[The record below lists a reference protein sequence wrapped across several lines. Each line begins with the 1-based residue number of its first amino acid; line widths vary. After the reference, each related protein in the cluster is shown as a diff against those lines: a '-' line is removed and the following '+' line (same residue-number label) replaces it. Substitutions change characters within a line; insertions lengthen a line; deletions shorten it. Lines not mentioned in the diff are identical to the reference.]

1 MGVRTAR
8 RGRGLLDRPVGG
20 APGACVRP
28 RRRDRAGEQGARQ
41 SSRQPRRAG
50 LQRVRPERR
59 GAHWVPGC
67 YAPERAELPRA
78 GLRLD
83 ARHLERLHE
92 LHGRRPQPRRH
103 ARGEETDLEGIR
115 RGPAADWVDGAVA
128 RPLCEEARAVPL
140 LPACPRTAGAP
151 TPDRAAGAAHAR
163 PGGRPPAQLRARRP
177 GSLPRHARLLGRDGR
192 RVAEAFPAAVAERFP
207 ARRSS
212 SSSTSPT
219 LPTPACRRSHSARW
233 CEPTRTPRA

>member
-115 RGPAADWVDGAVA
+115 RGPAARLGGRGRRAAAMRRSTCRSSTSGVSSHARRGYAGSCRWRSSRATA
-128 RPLCEEARAVPL
+128 RPA
-140 LPACPRTAGAP
+140 ACPT
-151 TPDRAAGAAHAR
+151 
-163 PGGRPPAQLRARRP
+163 
-177 GSLPRHARLLGRDGR
+177 S
-192 RVAEAFPAAVAERFP
+192 
-207 ARRSS
+207 RSS
-212 SSSTSPT
+212 SRISATACTTARSRRE
-219 LPTPACRRSHSARW
+219 TPG
-233 CEPTRTPRA
+233 